1 MGKYTFTAYPD
12 PTKPDDMGSVFLA
25 VGSPDG
31 GAAFKCY
38 TIAVREVG
46 DLSFSVSPG
55 GENPAF
61 QPLTDAAAAFVQAL
75 QSVQGKQ

>member
-1 MGKYTFTAYPD
+1 MCKYTFTAYPD
-12 PTKPDDMGSVFLA
+12 PARPDDLGSVFLA
-25 VGSPDG
+25 VGNDG

-38 TIAVREVG
+38 TISVREIG

-61 QPLTDAAAAFVQAL
+61 QPLTDTAAAFVQAL
-75 QSVQGKQ
+75 QIVQGKK